1 MSAMRMEVSAV
12 RTGAGA
18 RETPPVEPIAVTVA
32 QAAALIGVKRT
43 KAYDMI
49 RRGEL
54 PVVRVGT
61 ITRVPLAALRELF
74 SLSTPQ

>member
-1 MSAMRMEVSAV
+1 MSAV
-12 RTGAGA
+12 RTAT
-18 RETPPVEPIAVTVA
+18 REVPAVEPIAVTVA
-32 QAAALIGVKRT
+32 QAAQLIGVKRT

-54 PVVRVGT
+54 PVVRIGT

-74 SLSTPQ
+74 SQSTD